1 MEALFLHLDAA
12 YVSLV
17 AVPDASEIRLRVH
30 KFVQLAE
37 DGHTANRIDDPPP
50 VFAKETFHTPSGR
63 TVWGQ
68 YSTLMI

>member
-1 MEALFLHLDAA
+1 
-12 YVSLV
+12 
-17 AVPDASEIRLRVH
+17 
-30 KFVQLAE
+30 VQLAE